1 MIARR
6 SVPMVAWF
14 LMGPLSVVALAAA
27 AIGFWGP
34 LVPVPASAE
43 TCPASIDETITVAE
57 VGGRE
62 FAPSEFDRAFP
73 AVPGLLAPGDS
84 GGDELSVRSIAEAP
98 VTVTL
103 IVESRQTPVE
113 DVDHDLRVTVT
124 WAGTVAAT
132 GTYSQIVGQRVPLG
146 TIEPRDRAVLRVDVE
161 LPAVDEE
168 DNDTQEK
175 EWPLRFDLGVQA
187 DGECAGDR
195 TDDRAD
201 SDADGAGGPEGHTS
215 GEDTAAQASSSG
227 DDDGDGGEHGDERA
241 ADADANGAGANSAD
255 ESGGQPAHPDDR
267 ALPRTGV
274 EGLGI
279 IALTAFVLAFAG
291 FLLVAAGRRR
301 RPSGA
306 EHDAPGAG
314 TSRPSTAGPGA
325 GPGTNRPGT
334 APTKPTDPEEDRR

>member
-14 LMGPLSVVALAAA
+14 LMGPLAVVALAAA
-27 AIGFWGP
+27 AIGFWGS

-57 VGGRE
+57 VGGSE
-62 FAPSEFDRAFP
+62 FAPSDFDRAFP

-84 GGDELSVRSIAEAP
+84 GGDELSIRSIAEAP

-103 IVESRQTPVE
+103 IVESRQSPVE

-124 WAGTVAAT
+124 WAGTIAAT

-201 SDADGAGGPEGHTS
+201 SDADGAGGPEGHAS
-215 GEDTAAQASSSG
+215 GEDPSAQAASSG
-227 DDDGDGGEHGDERA
+227 DDDGDGGSERA
-241 ADADANGAGANSAD
+241 ADGADAVDAD
-255 ESGGQPAHPDDR
+255 ASGGESAHKDDR

-279 IALTAFVLAFAG
+279 IALAAFVLAFAG

-301 RPSGA
+301 RSSGA
-306 EHDAPGAG
+306 GHG
-314 TSRPSTAGPGA
+314 TGCPDTTGRDTAGPGV
-325 GPGTNRPGT
+325 GPDTQP
-334 APTKPTDPEEDRR
+334 PTKSVDPEEDRR

>member
-14 LMGPLSVVALAAA
+14 LMGPLAVVALAAA
-27 AIGFWGP
+27 AIGFWGS

-57 VGGRE
+57 VGGSE

-103 IVESRQTPVE
+103 IVESRQSPVE

-195 TDDRAD
+195 TDDPAD
-201 SDADGAGGPEGHTS
+201 SDADGAGGPEGHAS
-215 GEDTAAQASSSG
+215 GEDPSAQAAATG
-227 DDDGDGGEHGDERA
+227 DDDGDGGNARA
-241 ADADANGAGANSAD
+241 ADGADGSDADVNSAD
-255 ESGGQPAHPDDR
+255 ASGGESAHKDDR

-306 EHDAPGAG
+306 GHG
-314 TSRPSTAGPGA
+314 TSRPGTAGPGA
-325 GPGTNRPGT
+325 GPDTNRPGT
-334 APTKPTDPEEDRR
+334 APTNPVDPEEDR

>member
-14 LMGPLSVVALAAA
+14 LMGPLAVVALAAA

-62 FAPSEFDRAFP
+62 FAPSDFDRAFP

-103 IVESRQTPVE
+103 IVESRQSPVE

-124 WAGTVAAT
+124 WAGTIAAT

-146 TIEPRDRAVLRVDVE
+146 TIEPQDRAVLRVDVE
-161 LPAVDEE
+161 LPSVDEE

-201 SDADGAGGPEGHTS
+201 SDADGAGGPEGHAS
-215 GEDTAAQASSSG
+215 GEEPSAQASSSG
-227 DDDGDGGEHGDERA
+227 DDDGDGSERG
-241 ADADANGAGANSAD
+241 ADADASGAHA
-255 ESGGQPAHPDDR
+255 SGGEAAQPDDR

-279 IALTAFVLAFAG
+279 IALTAFVLAFVG
-291 FLLVAAGRRR
+291 FLLVGAGRRR
-301 RPSGA
+301 RSSGA
-306 EHDAPGAG
+306 GH
-314 TSRPSTAGPGA
+314 
-325 GPGTNRPGT
+325 GTNRHST
-334 APTKPTDPEEDRR
+334 TPTNPVDPEEDRR